1 MDDSLRSSKEVLHS
15 QLVAFKRTTHW
26 DALLPHERAKVV
38 DLVLSSY
45 VQLWTRRPEDHF
57 DWNSI
62 KYRELLKMV
71 GVMAGTVSERNRI
84 RHEQA
89 RRTYDAI
96 LASVERVEFACW
108 RRPDA
113 LASFA
118 VWRDELCSGAGFTI
132 VKLQRIEHIAPGVV
146 LRVLNAAV
154 DQVETGLQAGRLPA
168 TFLPSGDELFVIAHT
183 STQKDSKRYADFLL
197 FLYDLDK
204 LYRTP
209 IGAYYV
215 PDGVYLSQLD
225 TALETLHH
233 PAQQAHFAR
242 LSPGQQLEAL
252 DKGRG
257 ILFSACAE
265 LRRAGRLP
273 DPAVRIGR
281 FYEAIFWPPVDE
293 QGVVAGPSH
302 HLNFAS
308 PSDAAGLGA
317 PHEPTQ
323 QPSLLPSYFPH
334 QAAAPS
340 SYWPPAPQYHHHHH
354 LLTSPS
360 HSTPASYGYSPSS
373 SASASSSAY
382 FSPTMPQGRSPGMPP
397 PWLAAQGVGPH
408 GPAQLQMQPQ
418 PPARTGRPGPS
429 RAASGPAYDGEERAR
444 LEDWARRRR

>member
-15 QLVAFKRTTHW
+15 QLDRLYDWILAWVLPQVVRTVATGAQVAFKRTTHW

-57 DWNSI
+57 DWNSL

-71 GVMAGTVSERNRI
+71 GVMAGTRSEPNRI

-96 LASVERVEFACW
+96 LTSVERVEFACW

-118 VWRDELCSGAGFTI
+118 RWRDELCSGPGITI

-215 PDGVYLSQLD
+215 PDGVYLRQLD
-225 TALETLHH
+225 IAFETLHH

-308 PSDAAGLGA
+308 PSDAGGLGA
-317 PHEPTQ
+317 PHEPY
-323 QPSLLPSYFPH
+323 L
-334 QAAAPS
+334 
-340 SYWPPAPQYHHHHH
+340 HHHH
-354 LLTSPS
+354 LPTSS
-360 HSTPASYGYSPSS
+360 THSTPASYGFSPSS

-382 FSPTMPQGRSPGMPP
+382 FSPAMPQGRSPGMPP
-397 PWLAAQGVGPH
+397 PWLAAQGGGPH

-418 PPARTGRPGPS
+418 LPVRMGRPGPS
-429 RAASGPAYDGEERAR
+429 RAGSGGAYEEAERVR
-444 LEDWARRRR
+444 LEEWARRGT